1 MLTIFLASCG
11 AFLIGVAKA
20 GLKGMGVFM
29 VTLMAL
35 AFGAKASTGI
45 VVPLLFFGD
54 IMAVIYYK
62 KNCRWKY
69 LLKFLPAMI
78 VGILIAVWVGK
89 ELQEE
94 VFKRWMG
101 IIIFVSVLI
110 MWWRDRNSEME
121 FPNNWTF
128 AGSMGVTAGFTTMIG
143 NLAGAFSN
151 IFFLATRL
159 PKIEFIGT
167 AAYLYLI
174 SNFIKLPFHVFVWK
188 TITWESLKM
197 DAMLVGIVV
206 LGFWVGLKIV
216 GLFNEKAFRKFI
228 LIMTALG
235 AILIFVK

>member
-1 MLTIFLASCG
+1 
-11 AFLIGVAKA
+11 
-20 GLKGMGVFM
+20 
-29 VTLMAL
+29 
-35 AFGAKASTGI
+35 
-45 VVPLLFFGD
+45 
-54 IMAVIYYK
+54 
-62 KNCRWKY
+62 
-69 LLKFLPAMI
+69 MI

-101 IIIFVSVLI
+101 IIILVSVLI

-128 AGSMGVTAGFTTMIG
+128 AGSMGVAAGFTTMIG

-206 LGFWVGLKIV
+206 FGFWVGLKIV